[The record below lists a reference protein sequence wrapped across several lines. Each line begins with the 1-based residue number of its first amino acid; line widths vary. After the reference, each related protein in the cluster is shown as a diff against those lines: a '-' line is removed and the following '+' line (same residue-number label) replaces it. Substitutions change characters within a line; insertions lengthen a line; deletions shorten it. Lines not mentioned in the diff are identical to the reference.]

1 MEIEMLKNYVQAMS
15 CIILMSLSSV
25 SLATPIFVD
34 ESASTAYTTVNGVDW
49 LDLSTTVGLSKS
61 ELDTQF
67 LGEWAIATTGQYLD
81 MLFTVTGISGT
92 QWWQTNQVQADIF
105 RSLFGLT
112 NSNGQSLGRYSHS
125 PASTYG
131 LGGVESTHE
140 VYLSVPASYSVL
152 VDDLGGNT
160 GTFLV
165 RTAAAAVPEPSSIAL
180 FALGLVGL
188 GFARRRQS

>member
-1 MEIEMLKNYVQAMS
+1 MLKNYVQALS
-15 CIILMSLSSV
+15 FIILMSLSSV

-34 ESASTAYTTVNGVDW
+34 ESASTAYTTVDGMDW

-61 ELDTQF
+61 ELDTQY
-67 LGEWAIATTGQYLD
+67 LTEWAIATTGQYLD

-92 QWWQTNQVQADIF
+92 QDWQVNQVQGDVF

-112 NSNGQSLGRYSHS
+112 NANGQSLGSYSHA
-125 PASTYG
+125 PASTFG

-140 VYLSVPASYSVL
+140 VYLTAPNTHNVG
-152 VDDLGGNT
+152 DLGGGR

-165 RTAAAAVPEPSSIAL
+165 RTAAAVPEPSIIAL
-180 FALGLVGL
+180 FALGLVGI

>member
-1 MEIEMLKNYVQAMS
+1 MLKNYVQALS
-15 CIILMSLSSV
+15 FIIIMSLSSV

-34 ESASTAYTTVNGVDW
+34 ESASTAYTTVDGMDW

-67 LGEWAIATTGQYLD
+67 LGEWAIATTSQYLD
-81 MLFTVTGISGT
+81 MLLAVTGISGT
-92 QWWQTNQVQADIF
+92 QWWQGNQVQADVF

-112 NSNGQSLGRYSHS
+112 NSNGQSLGRYSNT
-125 PASTYG
+125 PALTFG
-131 LGGVESTHE
+131 LGGVESSHE
-140 VYLSVPASYSVL
+140 IYLAVPSGYFVL

-165 RTAAAAVPEPSSIAL
+165 RAAAVPEPSIIAL
-180 FALGLVGL
+180 FALGLVGI

>member
-1 MEIEMLKNYVQAMS
+1 MLKNYVQALS
-15 CIILMSLSSV
+15 FIILMSLSSV

-34 ESASTAYTTVNGVDW
+34 ESASTAYTTVDGMDW

-67 LGEWAIATTGQYLD
+67 LGEWAIATTSQYLD
-81 MLFTVTGISGT
+81 MLLAVTGISGT
-92 QWWQTNQVQADIF
+92 QWWQGNQVQADVF

-112 NSNGQSLGRYSHS
+112 NSNGQSLGRYSNT
-125 PASTYG
+125 PALTFG

-140 VYLSVPASYSVL
+140 IYLAVPSGYFVL

-165 RTAAAAVPEPSSIAL
+165 RAAAVPEPSIIAL
-180 FALGLVGL
+180 FALGLVGI